1 LYGVRNAFTTK
12 VTASQSKRH
21 PPNANTRR
29 PALALVKL
37 GGIINPPKAPFFLEG
52 ISMASKVT
60 SSKINQSSIE
70 LGEDLYQAIFRH
82 SREPV
87 AIIDPQGFYLEQNDA
102 HAQML
107 GYTDAELRDQTPA
120 IHLGEEVFN
129 EVARA
134 LTQDGEYRGEVLSK
148 TKSGETRHIEL
159 SAFAMRTESGEP
171 LCFVGIKRDIT
182 ERKRAEEALQ
192 RSEAELTDFFE
203 NAAIGLHWVG
213 PDGTI
218 LRVNQAELDM
228 LGYAREEYV
237 GHHIAEFHLAQD
249 AIEDVL
255 ARLKAGEVLQDYEA
269 RVRCK
274 DGAIKHVRINSSVY
288 REEGKVIYTRSFTHD
303 FTARKRT
310 ETRLALQYAVTQILS
325 QSRDFIE
332 SAGRILHA
340 ACDSLDWEVGA
351 LWRVDRAA
359 NVLRSVEICHATEL
373 QTPEFDRL
381 TRTFTL
387 EKGVGLPGRIWA
399 SGEPAWIDN
408 LVADSN
414 FPRAPVATREGLHG
428 AFGFPIKL
436 GEDVLGVVEFFSP
449 EVRKPD
455 DELLKLVAGIGGQ
468 IGQFT
473 ERKRAEER
481 LAELLDSERAA
492 RGEAE
497 KANRLKDEFLATLS
511 HELRTPLNAVIGW
524 ARMLQS
530 GRLDQDS
537 ARHALKVIERNAWA
551 QKQII
556 EDILDVSRVITGK
569 LQLNLTPVDLVTIV
583 DAALDAVRPAME
595 AKEIKIET
603 LIDSSLRLVSGDPD
617 RLQQVIWNVLSNAA
631 KFTPAGGKVEIA
643 VGYNNAHVEIKVKD
657 TGPGIDPTFLPHVFE
672 RFRQADG
679 STTRTH
685 GGLGLGL
692 AIVRHLVE
700 LHGGTIGVD
709 NRTDGPGAIFTI
721 RLPLPSEELR
731 AETLTTAGSI
741 FKEIQPEPLGL
752 KGLRI
757 LIVDDETDALDLI
770 SMELA
775 QHGARVT
782 GVTSAA
788 EALQSLSQD
797 NFDVLISDIGM
808 PQMDGYDLIRQ
819 IRKQEDGTKK
829 PIPAVALTAYARV
842 QDRMRAILAGYST
855 HVTKPV
861 EANELVTVVASLAG
875 RLGKN

>member
-1 LYGVRNAFTTK
+1 
-12 VTASQSKRH
+12 
-21 PPNANTRR
+21 
-29 PALALVKL
+29 
-37 GGIINPPKAPFFLEG
+37 
-52 ISMASKVT
+52 M
-60 SSKINQSSIE
+60 SSKASDNKVAQSSNA
-70 LGEDLYQAIFRH
+70 LGPDLYQAIFRH

-87 AIIDPQGFYLEQNDA
+87 AIIDPQGLYLEQNAA
-102 HAQML
+102 HAQLL
-107 GYTDAELRDQTPA
+107 GYTDAELHNQTPA

-134 LTQDGEYRGEVLSK
+134 LSQVGEYRGEVVSK
-148 TKSGETRHIEL
+148 TKSGETRHLEL
-159 SAFAMRTESGEP
+159 SAFAMRDEAGKP

-182 ERKRAEEALQ
+182 ERKRGEEALQ

-228 LGYAREEYV
+228 LGYTREQYV
-237 GHHIAEFHLAQD
+237 GRNIAEFHVD
-249 AIEDVL
+249 KDVIEDIL
-255 ARLKAGEVLQDYEA
+255 ARLKAGEVVRDYDA
-269 RVRCK
+269 RMRCK
-274 DGAIKHVRINSSVY
+274 DSAIMYVCINSSVY
-288 REEGKVIYTRSFTHD
+288 WEDGKFIHTRCFTRD
-303 FTARKRT
+303 ITARKRT
-310 ETRLALQYAVTQILS
+310 ETRLTLQYAVTQILS
-325 QSRDFIE
+325 ESRDFIE
-332 SAGRILHA
+332 SAGRILKA
-340 ACDSLDWEVGA
+340 ACESLDWEVGA

-359 NVLRSVEICHATEL
+359 NVLRFVEICHASDM
-373 QTPEFDRL
+373 QTPEFDKR
-381 TRTFTL
+381 TRTITFS
-387 EKGVGLPGRIWA
+387 KGVGLPGRIWE
-399 SGEPAWIDN
+399 SGEPVWIDH
-408 LVADSN
+408 LIADKN
-414 FPRAPVATREGLHG
+414 FPRAPVAVREGLRG

-497 KANRLKDEFLATLS
+497 RANRLKDEFLATLS

-524 ARMLQS
+524 ARMLRS

-537 ARHALKVIERNAWA
+537 ATHALDVIERNAWA

-569 LQLNLTPVDLVTIV
+569 LQLNLTAVDLVAIV

-603 LIDSSLRLVSGDPD
+603 ILDSSLRLVSGDPD
-617 RLQQVIWNVLSNAA
+617 RLQQVVWNVLSNAA

-643 VGYNNAHVEIKVKD
+643 VGQNNAHVEIKVLD
-657 TGPGIDPTFLPHVFE
+657 TGPGIDPTFLPYVFE

-700 LHGGTIGVD
+700 LHGGTIAVD
-709 NRTDGPGAIFTI
+709 NRSDGPGAVFTI
-721 RLPLPSEELR
+721 RLPIPSGELHAESLTNR
-731 AETLTTAGSI
+731 AAIFRELQPETL
-741 FKEIQPEPLGL
+741 GL
-752 KGLRI
+752 QGLRI
-757 LIVDDETDALDLI
+757 LIIDDETDALDLI

-782 GVTSAA
+782 GVTSAE
-788 EALQSLSQD
+788 EALQSLSQET
-797 NFDVLISDIGM
+797 FDVLISDIGM
-808 PQMDGYDLIRQ
+808 PQMDGYALIRQ
-819 IRKQEDGTKK
+819 IRKQEAGTQK
-829 PIPAVALTAYARV
+829 PIPAIALTAYARV

-855 HVTKPV
+855 HVAKPV
-861 EANELVTVVASLAG
+861 DAHELVTVVASLAG
-875 RLGKN
+875 RLGKS